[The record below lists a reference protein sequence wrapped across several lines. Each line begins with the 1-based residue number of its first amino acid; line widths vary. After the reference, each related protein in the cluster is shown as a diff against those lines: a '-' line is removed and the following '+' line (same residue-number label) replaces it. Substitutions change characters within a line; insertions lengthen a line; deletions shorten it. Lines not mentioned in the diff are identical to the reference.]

1 MNIVSYGIMMSY
13 SNLRDILIIH
23 NNQEN
28 WLTIESH
35 VKIIYQL
42 KNSILSLFTN
52 YHFANINLFDD
63 TKEFMEDDAFIDGLD
78 TFYMAIVPIECP

>member
-1 MNIVSYGIMMSY
+1 MSD

-28 WLTIESH
+28 WLTIGSH
-35 VKIIYQL
+35 VKTIHQL
-42 KNSILSLFTN
+42 KNSVLTLFTN

-63 TKEFMEDDAFIDGLD
+63 SKEFMENDEFIEGLD
-78 TFYMAIVPIECP
+78 TFYMAIVPIERS